1 MKLRYILPV
10 FLIVLSGC
18 TSADI
23 QRVLDSVNTAP
34 ALSTAEVAKGLKE
47 ALRIGIEKGSNSLSI
62 TDGYYKSVYKILL
75 PDEAQIVAEK
85 LSVIPGFS
93 NLEEKIVEKIN
104 RAAEDA
110 AKSAA
115 PIFKDAITSMTIGD
129 AWDILKGVD
138 NAATSYL
145 HLKTN
150 DQLYGKFNPVI
161 VSSLNKF
168 GALDLWTNAVT
179 KYNKIPFVEKLN
191 PSLDDYV
198 TNRALDGLFDM
209 VAKEEKDIRTNV
221 NSRVTDLLKKVFAA
235 QDN

>member
-1 MKLRYILPV
+1 MLLLA
-10 FLIVLSGC
+10 FSSC
-18 TSADI
+18 TTADF
-23 QRVLDSVNTAP
+23 QKVLDSVSSSD
-34 ALSTAEVAKGLKE
+34 ALSSAEVAKGLKE
-47 ALRIGIEKGSNSLSI
+47 ALRIGIEKGSNTLSL

-75 PDEAQIVAEK
+75 PEEARIVAEK
-85 LSVIPGFS
+85 LSIIPGFS
-93 NLEEKIVEKIN
+93 NLEEKIVEKVN

-115 PIFKDAITSMTIGD
+115 PIFKDAITSMSIGD
-129 AWDILKGVD
+129 AWNILKGVD

-168 GALDLWTNAVT
+168 GALDLWTNAIT
-179 KYNKIPFVEKLN
+179 KYNKLPFVEKLN

-198 TNRALDGLFDM
+198 TNKALDGLFDM
-209 VAKEEKDIRTNV
+209 VAKEEKEIRTNV
-221 NSRVTDLLKKVFAA
+221 SSRVTDLLKKVFAQ
-235 QDN
+235 QD

>member
-1 MKLRYILPV
+1 MKLIYILPA
-10 FLIVLSGC
+10 FLLIFSGC
-18 TSADI
+18 TSSDI
-23 QRVLDSVNTAP
+23 QRVLDSVNSST
-34 ALSTAEVAKGLKE
+34 ALSSAEVAKGLKE
-47 ALRIGIEKGSNSLSI
+47 ALKIGIEKGSNKLSI
-62 TDGYYKSVYKILL
+62 TDGYYKSAYKILL
-75 PDEAQIVAEK
+75 PDEARIVAEK
-85 LSVIPGFS
+85 LSLIPGFS
-93 NLEEKIVEKIN
+93 NLEDKIVEKIN

-115 PIFKDAITSMTIGD
+115 PIFKDAITSMSIGD

-198 TNRALDGLFDM
+198 TNKALDGLFDM
-209 VAKEEKDIRTNV
+209 VAKEEKEIRTNV
-221 NSRVTDLLKKVFAA
+221 SSRVTDLLKRVFAQ
-235 QDN
+235 QD